1 MVHRFP
7 EPTALTQPRLR
18 VLQVPGE
25 HAYVR
30 HLQPVAEHGAL
41 FSTLPDPTPPVAP
54 GSWHPSVVLDPG
66 WQQAHAGTFDVVHLH
81 FGYEHLTPAEVTSW
95 AAAVHA
101 AGAALVVT
109 VHDIDNPHLT
119 DQTRHH
125 DNLRAALD
133 AADRIVTLTS
143 AAACALWQRWGVE
156 AVVIPHPHL
165 LPLTLVGTRAAPR
178 SLDAPQVGVSLGA
191 LRANIDTAAVLDFL
205 DSWPGPTPTVR
216 VSQQLFDDRGADDAQ
231 RKAAG
236 ERLLSGA
243 QEGRWRLDVVEP
255 GVPDEQIWRWLSSLD
270 ALLLPYRWGTHSGWV
285 EACADVGTAVIAPRL
300 GCWAD
305 QRPVL
310 TVPRWAAAGV
320 IDAAAV
326 LHRLGDRT
334 DGAGGGLLPLTRA
347 FRVSERSETHRLH
360 DAVYRSS

>member
-1 MVHRFP
+1 MVDRFP
-7 EPTALTQPRLR
+7 EPTAMTQPRLR
-18 VLQVPGE
+18 VLHVPGE

-30 HLQPVAEHGAL
+30 HLEPVAEPAAL
-41 FSTLPDPTPPVAP
+41 FSTLPDPTPPVVP
-54 GSWHPSVVLDPG
+54 GSWHPSVVLDPA

-81 FGYEHLTPAEVTSW
+81 FGYEHLSPAEVTAWS
-95 AAAVHA
+95 AAVHT
-101 AGAALVVT
+101 AGAKLVVT

-143 AAACALWQRWGVE
+143 AAASVLRQRWGVE
-156 AVVIPHPHL
+156 AVVIQHPHL
-165 LPLTLVGTRAAPR
+165 LPLELVGTRAAPR
-178 SLDAPQVGVSLGA
+178 SLDAPQIGVSLGA

-205 DSWPGPTPTVR
+205 DGWPGPTPTVR
-216 VSQQLFDDRGADDAQ
+216 VSQQLFDGRGRDDGEQ
-231 RKAAG
+231 KAAG
-236 ERLLSGA
+236 ARLLSGA
-243 QEGRWRLDVVEP
+243 QEGRWRLDVVAP
-255 GVPDEQIWRWLSSLD
+255 GVPDEQLWRWLSSLD

-285 EACADVGTAVIAPRL
+285 EACADVGTAVIAPQL

-310 TVPRWAAAGV
+310 TVPRWAEAGTV
-320 IDAAAV
+320 DAAAV
-326 LHRLGDRT
+326 LHRLGDPT
-334 DGAGGGLLPLTRA
+334 DGAGGGLRPLASTAREA
-347 FRVSERSETHRLH
+347 ERSEVHRLH